1 MPDDTTTE
9 LLVAVLATIRERGP
23 IGEASLVA
31 AVQRADA
38 FVALVPSAAQHVV
51 DLGSGGGL
59 PGLVIAARRAD
70 LMVTLV
76 ERRRT
81 RADLLE
87 RAVRALG
94 VSQRVRVSSEDAERL
109 AQRVPGSF
117 DVATARSFG
126 PPDLTL
132 RLGSALVRPGGLVLI
147 AEPPEELGD
156 RWSSGTLLSECE
168 VVDQGRHDG
177 VRSFL
182 RS

>member
-1 MPDDTTTE
+1 MPDDATTE
-9 LLVAVLATIRERGP
+9 HLLAVLATIRERGP

-38 FVALVPSAAQHVV
+38 FVALVPESAQHLV

-59 PGLVIAARRAD
+59 PGLVIAVRRPD

-87 RAVRALG
+87 RAVRGLELAD
-94 VSQRVRVSSEDAERL
+94 RVRVSSDD
-109 AQRVPGSF
+109 AQRMARGAPGSF
-117 DVATARSFG
+117 DVVTARSFG
-126 PPDLTL
+126 PSDLTL
-132 RLGSALVRPGGLVLI
+132 RLAAALVRSGGVVLI
-147 AEPPEELGD
+147 AEPPEEREN
-156 RWSSGTLLSECE
+156 RWPTTLLAECE
-168 VVDQGRHDG
+168 VVDQGRCDG
-177 VRSFL
+177 VRSFA

>member
-1 MPDDTTTE
+1 MPDNTTTE

-76 ERRRT
+76 ERRTSVVRG
-81 RADLLE
+81 R
-87 RAVRALG
+87 RAVGATGTRIVRRGNGAQLRA
-94 VSQRVRVSSEDAERL
+94 
-109 AQRVPGSF
+109 
-117 DVATARSFG
+117 T
-126 PPDLTL
+126 
-132 RLGSALVRPGGLVLI
+132 
-147 AEPPEELGD
+147 
-156 RWSSGTLLSECE
+156 
-168 VVDQGRHDG
+168 
-177 VRSFL
+177 
-182 RS
+182 